1 MKLTRED
8 KGFLKRYCGC
18 GWRDVRA
25 IEKAVDSIKVYLE
38 NEPISMNRATSLV
51 KRDQLLQCIEMACRN
66 GSASAIS
73 RNGNSISF
81 EMEKG

>member
-25 IEKAVDSIKVYLE
+25 IEKTVDSIKVYLE
-38 NEPISMNRATSLV
+38 NEPISMSRATSLV
-51 KRDQLLQCIEMACRN
+51 KRDQLLQCIEMACRTGN
-66 GSASAIS
+66 SSALSKDG
-73 RNGNSISF
+73 RSISF
-81 EMEKG
+81 ECPID